1 MKKVYMD
8 NGATA
13 FPKAPGVGEAMAN
26 YINNVGCNVSR
37 GAYDSA
43 FAAER
48 IVLEAREMVCEL
60 FNFDKTENVIFT
72 KNVTESLNI
81 IIKGLL
87 KSGDHVIV
95 SSMEHNAVMRPI
107 VGLSERGV
115 EFSRVQCSET
125 GEIDPQDVKNAIK
138 PNTRAIVMMHASN
151 VCGTVL
157 DLEAV
162 GNIAAENDLFFIV
175 DAAQTAGV
183 IEVDM
188 KKLNADAITFT
199 GHKSLLG
206 PPGMGGFVISDRLN
220 ENVSP
225 FIEGGTGSLSESE
238 EQPSYMPDKFESG
251 TQNIVGIY
259 GLHAALSYLK
269 ETGLEGIRE
278 HEMEITQAFIDGVK
292 GIEGARLIG
301 RKDAS
306 GRTAVVS
313 IDFPENDNAEIGFA
327 LQKEYGISTR
337 VGLHCSPSA
346 HKTLGTF
353 PQGTVRFSFG
363 YATTMEEVEYA
374 VQAIKNVL
382 SELE

>member
-48 IVLEAREMVCEL
+48 IVLETREMVCEL
-60 FNFDKTENVIFT
+60 FNSDKTENVIFT
-72 KNVTESLNI
+72 KNITESLNI

-107 VGLSERGV
+107 VGLSESGV
-115 EFSRVQCSET
+115 EFTRVQCSET
-125 GEIDPQDVKNAIK
+125 GEIDPEDVKDAIK
-138 PNTRAIVMMHASN
+138 PNTKAIVMMHASN

-162 GNIAAENDLFFIV
+162 GKISAENDLFFIV

-183 IEVDM
+183 LEVDM
-188 KKLNADAITFT
+188 KKLSADAITFT

-220 ENVSP
+220 EKVLP

-269 ETGLEGIRE
+269 KTGIEGIKE
-278 HEMEITQAFIDGVK
+278 HEMEITQAFIDKVK
-292 GIEGARLIG
+292 DIEGAKLIG
-301 RKDAS
+301 KKDAN

-313 IDFPENDNAEIGFA
+313 IDFSESDNAEIGFA
-327 LQKEYGISTR
+327 LQREYNISTR
-337 VGLHCSPSA
+337 VGLHCAPSA

-374 VQAIKNVL
+374 AQAIKNVL